1 MIHTT
6 SHYLNFS
13 PDMLQQ
19 SDIEVLRELI
29 QFHRKQYYE
38 LEKPLITD
46 DEFDRLYALLVE

>member
-1 MIHTT
+1 MT
-6 SHYLNFS
+6 SHYLNFAT
-13 PDMLQQ
+13 DTLQP

-46 DEFDRLYALLVE
+46 DEFDKLYSLLVA